1 MCIRDSVNAT
11 LNLLDSRNN
20 PVFDLLALTGGF
32 GISNKMPTLMY
43 LYPDYAYFDNA
54 SLSKYGTETKDRL
67 GLITTDVV
75 KNTANPDLRPARST
89 KWEAGLSF
97 RINKMCIRDRLSNA
111 HGLMT
116 SFSYK

>member
-1 MCIRDSVNAT
+1 
-11 LNLLDSRNN
+11 
-20 PVFDLLALTGGF
+20 
-32 GISNKMPTLMY
+32 MPTLMY

-97 RINKMCIRDRLSNA
+97 RINRIKGFCHLLPRIPPART
-111 HGLMT
+111 GLYVAT
-116 SFSYK
+116 HLAKL